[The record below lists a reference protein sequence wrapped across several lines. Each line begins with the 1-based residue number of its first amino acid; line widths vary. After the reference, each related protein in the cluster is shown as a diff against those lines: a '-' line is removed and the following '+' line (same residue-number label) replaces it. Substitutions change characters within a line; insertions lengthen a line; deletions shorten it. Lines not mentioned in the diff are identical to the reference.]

1 MKKFYIAISIL
12 IALNVIITSAFVAFM
27 PEEVPVHIGFSGE
40 VDRIG
45 SKYES
50 FILPLLSLVF
60 GSFLLLLA
68 KHGEADNERVLLRA
82 NIALQ
87 FFMIAFSV
95 FWLSGSLSFDVLDS
109 SHDFGLVVTKFAP
122 IGSGALFIVL
132 GNLLPKSNM
141 NSVFG
146 VRTSWSMSSEELWR
160 KTQRLSGYVFI
171 VSGVVMI
178 VLGLLLDGMLGIFAL
193 LALVIICAVVCM
205 VLSYRLYREDS

>member
-60 GSFLLLLA
+60 GGFLLLLA

-95 FWLSGSLSFDVLDS
+95 LSPALISNNFVRKPG
-109 SHDFGLVVTKFAP
+109 FANIRP
-122 IGSGALFIVL
+122 NSRPSRAIATGA
-132 GNLLPKSNM
+132 
-141 NSVFG
+141 VF
-146 VRTSWSMSSEELWR
+146 SP
-160 KTQRLSGYVFI
+160 
-171 VSGVVMI
+171 
-178 VLGLLLDGMLGIFAL
+178 
-193 LALVIICAVVCM
+193 
-205 VLSYRLYREDS
+205 